1 MSPQNSLPTPR
12 CILLLRNVLDQNLL
26 WNFFL
31 SGSLRFYLWV
41 VLITF
46 KTRTSSLVVFR
57 CINLSLS
64 HGRYEHT
71 PMLILA
77 LRHLVEVVNI
87 LFFWNFVFREGMFM
101 VLGNNTSGWSTL
113 TILLR
118 GHMQQI
124 RYLNTLKFLEQAL
137 LQPYRFSDNVQK
149 SGRCYQL
156 RLAMWHIPMMLALF
170 LPLYLFLCRLS
181 VWWIFRVCL

>member
-1 MSPQNSLPTPR
+1 
-12 CILLLRNVLDQNLL
+12 
-26 WNFFL
+26 
-31 SGSLRFYLWV
+31 
-41 VLITF
+41 
-46 KTRTSSLVVFR
+46 
-57 CINLSLS
+57 
-64 HGRYEHT
+64 
-71 PMLILA
+71 
-77 LRHLVEVVNI
+77 
-87 LFFWNFVFREGMFM
+87 MFM

-156 RLAMWHIPMMLALF
+156 RLAM
-170 LPLYLFLCRLS
+170 
-181 VWWIFRVCL
+181 